1 MVIIENLTLLN
12 SDAIL
17 NFVLVCE
24 VNWCVHIKFQII
36 FAMNW
41 SAILALCAILAH
53 GQKIL

>member
-36 FAMNW
+36 FAVNW
-41 SAILALCAILAH
+41 SAILALCAILARW
-53 GQKIL
+53 QKIL